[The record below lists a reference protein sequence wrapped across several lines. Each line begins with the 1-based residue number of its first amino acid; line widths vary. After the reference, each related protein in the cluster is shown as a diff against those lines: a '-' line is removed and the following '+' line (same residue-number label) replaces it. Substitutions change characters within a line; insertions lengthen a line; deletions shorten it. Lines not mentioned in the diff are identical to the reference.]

1 MDRGA
6 WHYILARCPQK
17 KKAYLQRKKKKQ
29 YFQLGQF
36 QATNTVEMAYKISE

>member
-1 MDRGA
+1 MPSKEEGL
-6 WHYILARCPQK
+6 LAEE
-17 KKAYLQRKKKKQ
+17 KKKKQ